1 MVPPPMPNTAAAPNP
16 PFRKVRRVI
25 NVLSM
30 LFIKCYVFALTDTDT
45 QSYPDKVTKVF
56 PNITDFGEN
65 N

>member
-30 LFIKCYVFALTDTDT
+30 LFIKCYVLVVADVEN
-45 QSYPDKVTKVF
+45 QPNRYKVTKVF
-56 PNITDFGEN
+56 LNMTDFGEN